1 MNCSPAAESVIT
13 FLRPS
18 ISQSRLRRF
27 PISYVEP
34 LADHLA
40 AQSAFYVDR
49 APAEPMTPALP
60 IMPAILK
67 GGQIVDRVLTTRNAR
82 LAPRPTLWKEC
93 ASRVKAGSGHQSV
106 PRIQLS
112 LLLFVDKRR
121 DSSALL
127 VVGDS
132 GHFLSIGRNCD
143 LLDTVNLAIALIGDF
158 DGAVPQL
165 LHRHSLTRIDALHR
179 VLFAI
184 ELGFPAL
191 AGRCGHAQPIAPALP
206 CAGEP

>member
-1 MNCSPAAESVIT
+1 MNCSPAAERVII

-82 LAPRPTLWKEC
+82 LAPRPTLWKEY
-93 ASRVKAGSGHQSV
+93 ASRVKAGISRFPAFNFRYCFSSTNVETLPVCLLSATVVIFFPSGE
-106 PRIQLS
+106 
-112 LLLFVDKRR
+112 
-121 DSSALL
+121 
-127 VVGDS
+127 
-132 GHFLSIGRNCD
+132 
-143 LLDTVNLAIALIGDF
+143 TVI
-158 DGAVPQL
+158 
-165 LHRHSLTRIDALHR
+165 
-179 VLFAI
+179 FAI
-184 ELGFPAL
+184 L
-191 AGRCGHAQPIAPALP
+191 
-206 CAGEP
+206 

>member
-121 DSSALL
+121 DSSGLL
-127 VVGDS
+127 VVGDGS
-132 GHFLSIGRNCD
+132 HFLSIGRNCD
-143 LLDTVNLAIALIGDF
+143 LLDTVKLAIALIGDF
-158 DGAVPQL
+158 DGAVPPTASPTQSHS
-165 LHRHSLTRIDALHR
+165 HRCLSPDTLCHQTWLPSFGRSVWTCSSHR
-179 VLFAI
+179 
-184 ELGFPAL
+184 P
-191 AGRCGHAQPIAPALP
+191 RPSTCW
-206 CAGEP
+206 